1 MTAALEFCP
10 HHRGSPRLPIAHSLS
25 AQQQGWHWALPR
37 TETLQLPLEYR
48 GKARC
53 SWSFLQ
59 KSHNSQLV
67 LSKSLLQV
75 VSAGQGSH
83 HHSPLLSESTAC
95 TCSQLSWC
103 VLLKSRN
110 FIFKAYAQWFIIY
123 TFNITFIIF
132 FHNLL
137 KGSVTHFDQHS
148 VLLGQEEFL
157 VQELLTLT
165 SLSILLS
172 RAAQSWDV
180 QFHRKGLNIWNLH
193 FSPNDQMKSSVFP
206 KTSTKQKS

>member
-10 HHRGSPRLPIAHSLS
+10 HHRGSPRLPIAHGLS

-157 VQELLTLT
+157 I
-165 SLSILLS
+165 SSS
-172 RAAQSWDV
+172 RTPHSYLPFHFTEQSCSKLRRSV
-180 QFHRKGLNIWNLH
+180 SQKRAEHLKFAF
-193 FSPNDQMKSSVFP
+193 FSKWPDEK
-206 KTSTKQKS
+206 